1 MMNRQAKK
9 GEGATA
15 SRSKRSSIP
24 DLIDETAGSFYD
36 DVLAIVDAKIEMLKI
51 KVAEKVALVATAAIL
66 FVILLA
72 GVGYLVTTLA
82 LLTGE
87 LLGHPYLG
95 YLLVSSLFLVSF
107 LFFTRFKP
115 LLLKNLI
122 QKILLSLHDS
132 NK

>member
-9 GEGATA
+9 AEGTT
-15 SRSKRSSIP
+15 SSKSKRSSIP
-24 DLIDETAGSFYD
+24 DLIEETAGSFYD
-36 DVLAIVDAKIEMLKI
+36 DVVAIVDAKIEMLKI